1 MFFKDSHKLEYLM
14 ASDAT
19 SISISTMQDTI
30 SLLTRFAFYNV
41 ENCNAN
47 TLQDISKAAI
57 LMNLPRGS

>member
-14 ASDAT
+14 ASDAI

-41 ENCNAN
+41 ENA
-47 TLQDISKAAI
+47 
-57 LMNLPRGS
+57 